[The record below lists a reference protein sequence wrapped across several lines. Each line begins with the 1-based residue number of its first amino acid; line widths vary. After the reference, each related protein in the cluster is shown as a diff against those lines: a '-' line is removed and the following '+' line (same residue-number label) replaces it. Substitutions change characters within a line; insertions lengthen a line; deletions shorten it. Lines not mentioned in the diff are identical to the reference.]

1 MGRPGKAGDQRPGG
15 GSSEPGGH
23 REEPG
28 RPSTDCKGPVVPCQ
42 GGRPVRVEDPV
53 GDEMEMGE
61 KADYGRWIKM
71 LTLVPSELGARAGFR
86 AEGRQNPV

>member
-1 MGRPGKAGDQRPGG
+1 M
-15 GSSEPGGH
+15 
-23 REEPG
+23 
-28 RPSTDCKGPVVPCQ
+28 
-42 GGRPVRVEDPV
+42 EDPV